1 MCIFFF
7 QCGVENSDLLL
18 SCLTIRSFTFD
29 PPNVSYG
36 SPPFQKYY
44 NIGCNRARKSRFK
57 NQYFYVIL
65 YVHIGDGCG
74 DQQLNMH
81 G

>member
-7 QCGVENSDLLL
+7 SVELKIQILLL
-18 SCLTIRSFTFD
+18 TCLTIRSFMFD

-57 NQYFYVIL
+57 SQYSYVIL